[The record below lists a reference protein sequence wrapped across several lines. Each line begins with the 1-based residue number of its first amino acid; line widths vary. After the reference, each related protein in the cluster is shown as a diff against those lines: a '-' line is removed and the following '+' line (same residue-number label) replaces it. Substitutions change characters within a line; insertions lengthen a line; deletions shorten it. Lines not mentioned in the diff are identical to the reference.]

1 MPVQLQGLFPVQS
14 PHLQAKGSPRPQGQ
28 ACRGGGGEVNPFLN
42 PQMGAG
48 ACFGMRAGS
57 LREQALHLAGAR
69 GTVPE
74 RYAERL

>member
-1 MPVQLQGLFPVQS
+1 
-14 PHLQAKGSPRPQGQ
+14 
-28 ACRGGGGEVNPFLN
+28 VNPFLN